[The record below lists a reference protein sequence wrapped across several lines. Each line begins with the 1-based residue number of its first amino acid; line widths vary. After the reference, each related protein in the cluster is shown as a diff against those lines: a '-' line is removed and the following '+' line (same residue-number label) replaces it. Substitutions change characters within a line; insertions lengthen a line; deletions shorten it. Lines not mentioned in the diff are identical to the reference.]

1 MRKTKIICTIG
12 PASEHE
18 DVLTRMIKAG
28 MDVARLNFSH
38 GSHEEHQGKIDLI
51 KKVRQKLH
59 LPIAIML
66 DTKGPEYRIKTFEN
80 GKIELKDG
88 DTFTLTT
95 DDIVGNQERVSVNYE
110 NLIKDL
116 KVGDR
121 VLVANGIIILQVRE
135 LKGNNAICDVIAGG
149 TLSDRKSMNFPNK
162 VMKHAYLSEQDKD
175 DLLFGIKNEVD
186 YVAASFVSTKQDVAD
201 LRSFLDENGGEDIEI
216 IAKIENR
223 SGVDHVEEI
232 CEIANGIMIARG
244 DLGVEIPIRE
254 IPAIQKLIIK
264 KATFT
269 GKIVIT
275 ATQMLE
281 SMERNP
287 RPTRAE
293 VTDVANAIYDGT
305 GAIMLSG
312 ETAAGKYPIE
322 AVRTMSDIAEYTE
335 KDINYDNRF
344 REQKLPDTANV
355 TNAISHASGLT
366 AIDID
371 ADAIITVTQA
381 GYTARML
388 SKYRPP
394 CSIIGFTPTIKTYY
408 QLGLVW
414 GVTPMQLEF
423 INDSGMLFKTA
434 FDKAIEAGFIKDK
447 GSAVLTAGL
456 PLGNSVQTNTIRIMS
471 RD

>member
-59 LPIAIML
+59 MPIAIML

-110 NLIKDL
+110 NLIRDL

-135 LKGNNAICDVIAGG
+135 LKGNDAICDVIAGG

-162 VMKHAYLSEQDKD
+162 VMKHAYLSKQDKD

-244 DLGVEIPIRE
+244 DLGVEIP
-254 IPAIQKLIIK
+254 
-264 KATFT
+264 
-269 GKIVIT
+269 
-275 ATQMLE
+275 
-281 SMERNP
+281 
-287 RPTRAE
+287 
-293 VTDVANAIYDGT
+293 GT
-305 GAIMLSG
+305 GNTEVSYQQVPYAW
-312 ETAAGKYPIE
+312 
-322 AVRTMSDIAEYTE
+322 YTR
-335 KDINYDNRF
+335 NHSNR
-344 REQKLPDTANV
+344 
-355 TNAISHASGLT
+355 
-366 AIDID
+366 D
-371 ADAIITVTQA
+371 A
-381 GYTARML
+381 
-388 SKYRPP
+388 
-394 CSIIGFTPTIKTYY
+394 
-408 QLGLVW
+408 
-414 GVTPMQLEF
+414 
-423 INDSGMLFKTA
+423 
-434 FDKAIEAGFIKDK
+434 
-447 GSAVLTAGL
+447 
-456 PLGNSVQTNTIRIMS
+456 
-471 RD
+471 